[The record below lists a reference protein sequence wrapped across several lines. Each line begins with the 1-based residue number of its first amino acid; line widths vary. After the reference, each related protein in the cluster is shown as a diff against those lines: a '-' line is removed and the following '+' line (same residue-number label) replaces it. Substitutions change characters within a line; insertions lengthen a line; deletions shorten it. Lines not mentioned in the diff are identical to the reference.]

1 MQAPLDYATT
11 AVRPA
16 WAELPKSVRALVC
29 RRLGSEVVDA
39 SSQRAGFTPGFA
51 SRLVCADGGRA
62 FVKAASS
69 RTDPTIAGCYRDEA
83 RIVAALPPGLPVP
96 ALRWVAEDE
105 EWVVLCFTDVP
116 GHPPH
121 RPWRRP
127 ELDRLLDVLAELAAA
142 LSPAPARLRVP
153 TMAEALAGDLT
164 GWRSLH
170 DAGTDLTGLL
180 GAGAWPA
187 GQLEALMELEAEA
200 AERCAG
206 ETLAHLDLRPDNVI
220 VGDDAAVYVCDWNWA
235 CTAAPWVD
243 LVCLLPSAFADGFD
257 AQALLL
263 THPAGRTAPPRSV
276 DALLAALAGFYARAG
291 RKPAVPS
298 SPSLRAHQRAYGAA
312 TLGWLRQR
320 VERL

>member
-1 MQAPLDYATT
+1 MQAPLDYTAT

-16 WAELPKSVRALVC
+16 WADLPASVRTLVC
-29 RRLGSEVVDA
+29 QRLGSPVVDA
-39 SSQRAGFTPGFA
+39 RSQRAGFTPGFA

-69 RTDPTIAGCYRDEA
+69 RTDPTIAACYRGEA

-96 ALRWVAEDE
+96 ALRWVTEDG

-116 GHPPH
+116 GRPPH
-121 RPWRRP
+121 RPWLPP
-127 ELDRLLDVLAELAAA
+127 ELDRLLDVVAELAAG
-142 LSPAPARLRVP
+142 LSPAPAGLRVP
-153 TMAEALAGDLT
+153 AMAEALAGDLT

-180 GAGAWPA
+180 GAGDWPA
-187 GQLEALMELEAEA
+187 RQIENLMELEAEA
-200 AERCAG
+200 LERCAG
-206 ETLAHLDLRPDNVI
+206 DTLVHLDLRPDNAI
-220 VGDDAAVYVCDWNWA
+220 VGDDGQVYVCDWNWA
-235 CTAAPWVD
+235 CTGPPWVD
-243 LVCLLPSAFADGFD
+243 LVCLLPSAFADGLD
-257 AQALLL
+257 AQALLSIQ
-263 THPAGRTAPPRSV
+263 PAGRTAAPRAV
-276 DALLAALAGFYARAG
+276 DALLAALAGYFALAG

-298 SPSLRAHQRAYGAA
+298 SPSLRTHQRAYGAA